1 MKKIITL
8 LLLALFSISVISQN
22 YHISK
27 ISDERQSFIIFNIK
41 NSSTEIAKICLFD
54 PKKNFNFFSNESDP
68 FFFSGN
74 VEKKLEELAK
84 EKNLGK
90 PMCVALGSFEESK
103 NVKRFYPGYFW
114 ESVALLLI
122 MPPYFENVNII
133 NTSEKAK
140 RFYLKITLGDK
151 YFYSLLV
158 TETPLT
164 IKEAKRLFIIVKELN
179 LTEKIKPVPI
189 SDFPV
194 KLISFDGDKARTI
207 YASDSVKRNYSCLFM
222 AGK

>member
-1 MKKIITL
+1 MIKKIILIFL
-8 LLLALFSISVISQN
+8 LLFSCFLSAQN
-22 YHISK
+22 YLINK
-27 ISDERQSFIIFNIK
+27 MSDQNKSFIIFTVK
-41 NSSTEIAKICLFD
+41 NNNTEVAKICLFD
-54 PKKNFNFFSNESDP
+54 PKKNFNFFSKESDP
-68 FFFSGN
+68 VFFYDN
-74 VEKKLEELAK
+74 IERQLEELAK

-103 NVKRFYPGYFW
+103 NVKKFYPGYFW
-114 ESVALLLI
+114 ESLALLVI

-133 NTSEKAK
+133 STAEKSK
-140 RFYLKITLGDK
+140 RFYLKVTLGDK

-164 IKEAKRLFIIVKELN
+164 IKEAKKLFIIIPELN

-194 KLISFDGDKARTI
+194 KLISFDGDRAKTI
-207 YASDSVKRNYSCLFM
+207 YSSDSVKRNYSCLFM